1 MSASDGWRF
10 GPYLA
15 DQIRDSGLSQRK
27 VAQRAGISE
36 GRVRQ
41 LIDGYSKSHGI
52 KTPVQTT
59 HATIAALSRA
69 LGFPLREG
77 LELAGLEVPDNL
89 PDKSLAAC
97 SVEQILAELGRRWA
111 QVDPSIQAG
120 AAPFAQPGPMSL
132 AELRARSQ
140 TITRLDTLA
149 REVREAGDEKGADR
163 IAGLSVSLNRELE
176 LADAAEVSRPRR
188 RRAPRDE

>member
-1 MSASDGWRF
+1 MPASDGWRF

-41 LIDGYSKSHGI
+41 LIDGYSKSHGV

-77 LELAGLEVPDNL
+77 LELAGLEAPDNL
-89 PDKSLAAC
+89 PDESLAAS

-111 QVDPSIQAG
+111 QVDPSFEPAS
-120 AAPFAQPGPMSL
+120 ASLVRPMTL

-140 TITRLDTLA
+140 TITRLDGLA
-149 REVREAGDEKGADR
+149 REVREAGDEKGAER
-163 IAGLSVSLNRELE
+163 IAALAASLNRELE
-176 LADAAEVSRPRR
+176 IADAAEVRGSRGK
-188 RRAPRDE
+188 RAPRGE

>member
-1 MSASDGWRF
+1 MPTPDGWPF

-15 DQIRDSGLSQRK
+15 DRIRESGLSQRK

-41 LIDGYSKSHGI
+41 LIDGYSKSHGVEI
-52 KTPVQTT
+52 PVQTT

-69 LGFPLREG
+69 LGFPLRTG
-77 LELAGLEVPDNL
+77 LELAGLEVPQSL
-89 PDKSLAAC
+89 PDDSLAAT

-111 QVDPSIQAG
+111 QVDASMGPASPPL
-120 AAPFAQPGPMSL
+120 APPMTL

-140 TITRLDTLA
+140 TITRLDALA
-149 REVREAGDEKGADR
+149 REVREAGDPNGADR
-163 IAGLSVSLNRELE
+163 IAALSASLNTELE
-176 LADAAEVSRPRR
+176 VTDAAEVRGSRAK
-188 RRAPRDE
+188 RAPRGE